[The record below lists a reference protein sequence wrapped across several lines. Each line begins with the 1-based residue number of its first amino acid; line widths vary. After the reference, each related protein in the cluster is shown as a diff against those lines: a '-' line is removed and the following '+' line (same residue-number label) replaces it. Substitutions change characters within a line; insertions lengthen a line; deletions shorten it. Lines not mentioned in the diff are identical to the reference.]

1 MIKPNIHMVRLPILC
16 ESASFCITKQKYHLQ
31 IVVNDV
37 PFEYD
42 SMISCSR
49 NDITG
54 YSLEY
59 SNTYVG
65 STVYIVLT
73 QEYQFGLDC
82 ITMNN
87 NLNVLLPGMNDGI
100 R

>member
-1 MIKPNIHMVRLPILC
+1 MIEPNVHKVRLPILC
-16 ESASFCITKQKYHLQ
+16 ESSSFCITKQKYHLQ

-54 YSLEY
+54 YSVEY

-65 STVYIVLT
+65 STVYVVLT
-73 QEYQFGLDC
+73 LEYQFGLDC

-87 NLNVLLPGMNDGI
+87 NLNVLLPGKVDSM
-100 R
+100 

>member
-1 MIKPNIHMVRLPILC
+1 MIKPNIHTVRLPILC

-42 SMISCSR
+42 SI
-49 NDITG
+49 DITG

-73 QEYQFGLDC
+73 LEYQFGLDC

-87 NLNVLLPGMNDGI
+87 NLNVLLPGMNDGM
-100 R
+100 